1 MSDSARR
8 LTPRLLP
15 FTLSALMILIDQVT
29 KYLVVQS
36 IPLNSIGRVF
46 GRGELLRF
54 IYVQNRAVAF
64 SLGHG
69 LPDQIRMVLFI
80 ALPVIII
87 IAVIIYVIRSEEFS
101 NYQRWVIALVVGGGI
116 GNLIDRIF
124 RSGGVVDFID
134 VKFFGIFGLE
144 RWPTFNI
151 ADSCIVVGGI
161 LLILSLLTAAWREHE

>member
-1 MSDSARR
+1 MRDTSRSLPSRV
-8 LTPRLLP
+8 LP
-15 FTLSALMILIDQVT
+15 FTLSVLVILFDQVT
-29 KYLVVQS
+29 KYLVVQN

-69 LPDQIRMVLFI
+69 LPDLIRSVLFI
-80 ALPVIII
+80 VLPVIII
-87 IAVIIYVIRSEEFS
+87 IAVIIYVIRTEEFS
-101 NYQRWVIALVVGGGI
+101 TYQRWVIALVVGGGV

-161 LLILSLLTAAWREHE
+161 LLILSLLVAAWREHE

>member
-1 MSDSARR
+1 MSDSTRR
-8 LTPRLLP
+8 LTARLLP

-64 SLGHG
+64 SLGDG

-101 NYQRWVIALVVGGGI
+101 SYQRWVIALVVGGGI